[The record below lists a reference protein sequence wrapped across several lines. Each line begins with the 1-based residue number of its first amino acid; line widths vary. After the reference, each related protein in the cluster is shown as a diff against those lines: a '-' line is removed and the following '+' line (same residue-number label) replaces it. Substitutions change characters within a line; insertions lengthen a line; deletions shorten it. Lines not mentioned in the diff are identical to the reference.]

1 MTTTPEESTGTDR
14 GGIAAIA
21 AEEFDMRAAVGGPRG
36 VAEAVIP
43 TVLFL
48 VLYTVTQALNWA
60 LIIALGAAVIF
71 IVVRAGQRITITP
84 ALGGLFTIALSAL
97 LAWRSGQAAN
107 FFVWGLVTNLVYL
120 VALLI
125 SLAVRWPALG
135 LLIGFLKSQGT
146 AWRQHP
152 FLRRRYARLTW
163 LWVAL
168 FFVRLAV
175 QTPLYL
181 MHATSALGVARLA
194 MGVPL
199 FALTIWFSWLMVR
212 DLPEI
217 STPQPPKDST
227 VTEPQQ

>member
-1 MTTTPEESTGTDR
+1 MEITLPDPSEADR
-14 GGIAAIA
+14 GGIASIT
-21 AEEFDMRAAVGGPRG
+21 AEQFDMRTAVGGPRG

-48 VLYTVTQALNWA
+48 VLYTVTQELNWA
-60 LIIALGAAVIF
+60 LIIALAASVLF
-71 IVVRAGQRITITP
+71 IVVRALQRIPIAP

-97 LAWRSGQAAN
+97 LAWRSGQATD
-107 FFVWGLVTNLVYL
+107 FFIWGLITNLVYL
-120 VALLI
+120 LGLLL

-135 LLIGFLKSQGT
+135 LLIGFLKSHGT
-146 AWRQHP
+146 AWRQDS

-163 LWVAL
+163 LWAAL

-181 MHATSALGVARLA
+181 LDATSALGIVRLA

-199 FALTIWFSWLMVR
+199 FGLTAWFSWLMVR

-217 STPQPPKDST
+217 STPQPPKD
-227 VTEPQQ
+227 